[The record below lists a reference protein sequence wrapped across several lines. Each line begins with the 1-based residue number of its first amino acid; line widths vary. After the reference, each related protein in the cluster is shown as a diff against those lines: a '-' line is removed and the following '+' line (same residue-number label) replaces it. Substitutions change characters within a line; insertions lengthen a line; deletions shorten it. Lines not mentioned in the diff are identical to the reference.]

1 MTVSRILEAKGSAV
15 VAVSPADTVQT
26 IIDTLA
32 RHRVGVVVVTD
43 EKQAIAG
50 IISERDVM
58 RVLSGNAA
66 SVLGRTAEEIMTRKV
81 VTCAPSDPEAE
92 VMQRMSEIGVRHL
105 PVMVDGRVAGIVS
118 MRDVIKL
125 RIEKIDELMRSI
137 ELNARSVLGM

>member
-81 VTCAPSDPEAE
+81 VTCAPSDP
-92 VMQRMSEIGVRHL
+92 
-105 PVMVDGRVAGIVS
+105 
-118 MRDVIKL
+118 
-125 RIEKIDELMRSI
+125 
-137 ELNARSVLGM
+137 